1 MLGGFGAS
9 EFGNTNLFMATRMRI
24 TAVSDPAAIPIIS
37 PVVSEEECDVP
48 GDVFV
53 EPPVGEDPLGSVVWI
68 LPVPV
73 PPLLLVPTT

>member
-53 EPPVGEDPLGSVVWI
+53 ELLSEKIRLVV
-68 LPVPV
+68 LFGYSRC
-73 PPLLLVPTT
+73 LCLRCC